1 MINLNSPKEKEK
13 NKLNQQALR
22 IFFLLIMLSLL
33 PRAGNGQLKSDKH
46 VYNLKQCAEETGAGF
61 RLLQDTTKPKSKSKK
76 FSLSGFFLSIGGG
89 LSVPVAG
96 FNRNSDVAFG
106 FLGRIEFSSTSIFP
120 LIIGGEFNYFSY
132 PGADQFKTL
141 NVIDVYKTRILS
153 YGLTVEYTLSK
164 LLYSSY
170 TIPFLTLDVKNNMIK
185 REYDNGANL
194 EELPREETKF
204 SVGAGAG
211 FTLFVF
217 DFLVKYNYM
226 KSLSNIGVYTKIKIP
241 IIRF

>member
-1 MINLNSPKEKEK
+1 
-13 NKLNQQALR
+13 
-22 IFFLLIMLSLL
+22 MLSLL
-33 PRAGNGQLKSDKH
+33 QAASSSQLKIERH
-46 VYNLKQCAEETGAGF
+46 VPKLKQQTEKTGTGLSF
-61 RLLQDTTKPKSKSKK
+61 LQDTAKPKTKSGK
-76 FSLSGFFLSIGGG
+76 FSLSGFFLSVGGG

-96 FNRNSDVAFG
+96 FNQNSDVAFG
-106 FLGRIEFSSTSIFP
+106 FLGRVEFSSTSIFP

-141 NVIDVYKTRILS
+141 NVINNYKTRILS
-153 YGLTVEYTLSK
+153 YGLSVEYTLSK
-164 LLYSSY
+164 LLNSSY

-185 REYDNGANL
+185 REYDGEANL
-194 EELPREETKF
+194 EGLPREETKF

-226 KSLSNIGVYTKIKIP
+226 KSLSNIGVYTKVKIP
-241 IIRF
+241 VIRF